1 MFNPESIP
9 PRVPNPYEIPP
20 RYRPDVGTLSM
31 VVGRDYSPGSLA
43 GWYECVIYAGDVIV
57 ARHGG
62 IMGTARA
69 KAWGRHAARI
79 IMGDA

>member
-1 MFNPESIP
+1 
-9 PRVPNPYEIPP
+9 
-20 RYRPDVGTLSM
+20 M